1 MSPGKSGLCLYSLGR
16 SWPRICVRSAACV
29 CVRLRQ
35 SLHPHD
41 LNSPGQPA
49 PDGVDNGSTASTPG
63 RDSSQRFAAAAA
75 ASAAAA
81 AQFAYKRHHARLAP
95 RSVENA
101 EQSAV
106 TVAEA
111 NSVAASSVIEPE
123 LARNSGRLEDVERER
138 NDLYLRVV

>member
-1 MSPGKSGLCLYSLGR
+1 MSPGKSGLCLYPLGR

-49 PDGVDNGSTASTPG
+49 DGVDDGGTASIPR
-63 RDSSQRFAAAAA
+63 RDSSQRLAAAAA
-75 ASAAAA
+75 VSAAAA

-106 TVAEA
+106 TVAQA
-111 NSVAASSVIEPE
+111 NSVTVSSVIEPE
-123 LARNSGRLEDVERER
+123 LARNRGRLEDIERER